1 MFVSL
6 FIAIEIGIPANF
18 YLPFH
23 DSYSSSL
30 AAVVLESNSDLTLFI
45 IELLHQRA

>member
-6 FIAIEIGIPANF
+6 FIAIEIGRDANF

-30 AAVVLESNSDLTLFI
+30 AAVVPDL
-45 IELLHQRA
+45 HS